1 MRFKAA
7 MQISELARQAQ
18 TAVDTVRH
26 YEKIGLLPTPTRLG
40 NGYRSYGPAHLQRLR
55 FIRRCRLLDIGLA
68 DIARL
73 LSFAA
78 QPQADCCEVDQL
90 IEAQIAQVRERI
102 DHLQTLEQQLRE
114 LRQHCPP
121 QVGRTRATADCG
133 ILSELQ

>member
-1 MRFKAA
+1 

-26 YEKIGLLPTPTRLG
+26 YEKIGLLPAPTRLD

-78 QPQADCCEVDQL
+78 QPQADCREVDQL

-102 DHLQTLEQQLRE
+102 DHLQALEQQLRE

-121 QVGRTRATADCG
+121 QVGRKRATADCG